1 MKRLFNRIFVTSTL
15 VLAAGVAGLLVG
27 VKLLLTPK
35 RTSYTRALPAV
46 TPAAPGKPESL
57 KADRHFSIKR
67 TRSEVGYVY
76 WILEGYGQY
85 KCFVLCDS
93 WDEAVAQ
100 AKARLAGEEP
110 APESVLTLA
119 AGADA

>member
-1 MKRLFNRIFVTSTL
+1 MRRLFNRMFAKSTL
-15 VLAAGVAGLLVG
+15 VLAASAAGLLVG
-27 VKLLLTPK
+27 VKRLLTPK
-35 RTSYTRALPAV
+35 RVIYSRALPAA
-46 TPAAPGKPESL
+46 TPVSKPESL

-76 WILEGYGQY
+76 WSLEGYGQY

-100 AKARLAGEEP
+100 AKARLAGEEV
-110 APESVLTLA
+110 ASAAESAMTVA
-119 AGADA
+119 AGA

>member
-1 MKRLFNRIFVTSTL
+1 MRRLLNRMFAKSTL
-15 VLAAGVAGLLVG
+15 VLAASAAGLLVG
-27 VKLLLTPK
+27 IKQLLTPK
-35 RTSYTRALPAV
+35 RICYVRAV
-46 TPAAPGKPESL
+46 AAPDPP

-100 AKARLAGEEP
+100 AKARLAGEEM
-110 APESVLTLA
+110 APTTEGVLTAA
-119 AGADA
+119 AGA

>member
-1 MKRLFNRIFVTSTL
+1 MRRLFNRMFAKSTL
-15 VLAAGVAGLLVG
+15 VLAASAAGLLVG

-35 RTSYTRALPAV
+35 RISFTRALPAA
-46 TPAAPGKPESL
+46 TPVNKPESL

-100 AKARLAGEEP
+100 AKARLAGEELVP
-110 APESVLTLA
+110 APEGMLTAA
-119 AGADA
+119 AGA